1 MSNQSAESI
10 GAQDGGNSRVQKITE
25 KFETLI
31 TSQKQQVITSPQLH
45 SMHKSPAK
53 RTGFERGDQRFSV
66 PPPRELDVRR
76 GIKRSQAFRRS
87 TSQTGTTNGDNV
99 PPTNASNLQLI
110 HSESIRE
117 ALNKPLP
124 EGPPPEKPPRIVCQE
139 KRTRDTLYGEHDSEH
154 YEDVNMFIEVAFQEP
169 ENGLVHESS
178 TREQIS
184 LKQPV
189 SEEHRKRIRRL
200 SRCAELNCYTQ
211 QYGTIRAY
219 EVVEKRDAT
228 DDVQDKTPDTKGL
241 IERYNK
247 LCTVENAVIPAAQSL
262 YNYCIVV
269 GYDIMQN
276 KPYVKS
282 KYPPQKSLHKLIE
295 VFVYPDNG
303 ALIRG
308 SDQEYCIIITDYP
321 QRLYGFCRRV
331 LPESSEFCIPLTY
344 CFVTKYNE
352 PTVFYK
358 LLQCI
363 ESQHGNGRVPE
374 QLMEQFYNQKLPL
387 AGEKISLTLPTCID
401 THSLLRQKAFLP
413 FTLTISRPK
422 DLRLEKTE
430 LYDIFK
436 CLGPDGLIEVFE
448 SLLLEKMVILFSE
461 HLSLL
466 ASCVQGLLLIL
477 YPFQWQHILI
487 TIIPDHLQQ
496 MLEAP
501 VPMLAGTLQP
511 VPEQVWKSGEACY
524 VNLDKRTV
532 RTTKKEQ
539 FSILPSE
546 LKKPLR
552 VSLGL
557 VKAFEDS
564 KGLASVLIGG
574 AFIRFFVELFSNLDT
589 YSYEKSQFL
598 NGFDNPETKLF
609 LNCFLETVMFADFL
623 ENWHASKL
631 LKNTSHSAGSFDYSL
646 FNSKITEKSQ
656 NKYWHTA
663 SFDEIIA
670 NSKLIERKGKTFMAK
685 VKNLMK
691 KS

>member
-1 MSNQSAESI
+1 MSNQTSKTTSEE
-10 GAQDGGNSRVQKITE
+10 GGVNSRVQKITE

-31 TSQKQQVITSPQLH
+31 TSQQQKQQVVLQQLH
-45 SMHKSPAK
+45 SVHKSPLR
-53 RTGFERGDQRFSV
+53 RTGFERGDERFSI
-66 PPPRELDVRR
+66 PSSRDSDARR

-87 TSQTGTTNGDNV
+87 ASQTGSINGGTV
-99 PPTNASNLQLI
+99 PNASNLQLM

-124 EGPPPEKPPRIVCQE
+124 EGPPPEKPPRFMGLE
-139 KRTRDTLYGEHDSEH
+139 KGFRDTLDGEHESEH
-154 YEDVNMFIEVAFQEP
+154 YEDVNMIIEVAFQEP
-169 ENGLVHESS
+169 EKGQTHDSLS
-178 TREQIS
+178 REQIS
-184 LKQPV
+184 LKKPV

-200 SRCAELNCYTQ
+200 SRCAELNSYTQ

-219 EVVEKRDAT
+219 DIVDNRDAPVT
-228 DDVQDKTPDTKGL
+228 AEGKTSDTKGL
-241 IERYNK
+241 IEHYNK
-247 LCTVENAVIPAAQSL
+247 LSTVETTHPVVKTL

-282 KYPPQKSLHKLIE
+282 KYPPQKTPHKMIE

-303 ALIRG
+303 SLIRG
-308 SDQEYCIIITDYP
+308 RDQQYCIIITDHP

-344 CFVTKYNE
+344 CFVTKHNE
-352 PTVFYK
+352 PTVFYR
-358 LLQCI
+358 LLECI

-374 QLMEQFYNQKLPL
+374 LLMEQFYYQKLPL
-387 AGEKISLTLPTCID
+387 AGEKLSLTLPTCFD
-401 THSLLRQKAFLP
+401 TRSLLRQEAFLP

-422 DLRLEKTE
+422 DLRLEQTE

-466 ASCVQGLLLIL
+466 TSCVQGLLLIL

-496 MLEAP
+496 MLDAP

-511 VPEQVWKSGEACY
+511 VPEQLWKSGDACY

-532 RTTKKEQ
+532 RPTKKEQ
-539 FSILPSE
+539 YSILPSE

-552 VSLGL
+552 VSLEL

-574 AFIRFFVELFSNLDT
+574 AFVRFFVELFSNLDT
-589 YSYEKSQFL
+589 FSYEKSNFL
-598 NGFDNPETKLF
+598 DKFENPETKLF
-609 LNCFLETVMFADFL
+609 LNCFLETVMFADFR
-623 ENWHASKL
+623 ESWHASKL
-631 LKNTSHSAGSFDYSL
+631 VINPSSSAGGFDYNL

-663 SFDEIIA
+663 TFDEVIA
-670 NSKLIERKGKTFMAK
+670 NSKLLERKGKTFMAK
-685 VKNLMK
+685 VKSLMRK
-691 KS
+691 T